1 MKRLFAFL
9 LFASVFFAAFAAD
22 VIPPAP
28 NPPRLV
34 NDYAG
39 VFSAEQ
45 KKSMEKRLVDF
56 NNSTSN
62 VVCVVIVNDLGD
74 YSAAEFAFEV
84 GNRWGVQD
92 KKHNNGIVIL
102 IKVRNETAGDVF
114 IATGYAFEGV
124 LPDAKVKRITSQIM
138 VPYLKEGK
146 YYEACSAALDEMLP
160 LLSGEISK
168 SRESGA
174 GDDSGDD
181 TFALIVFG
189 LLLVLVIVGS
199 IIYKRSKRCNELIV
213 KAVKE
218 HRYEGEEKELLFLQ
232 VKKLGMNRTKF
243 ELKLKDEILKQLI
256 EPALA
261 DKIVT
266 SEERRYIFQQAVA
279 MGYSNTSV
287 EKKLQ
292 QMINEEAQTI
302 IDEEL
307 EQHNGHIDEKQLMQK
322 LLLLGITTLAFSA
335 LLKQRRSVYRSRHG
349 AGSGFGGV
357 IGGGFGGGSHGGFSG
372 GGFGGFGSTGGF
384 GGGGAGSKF

>member
-1 MKRLFAFL
+1 MKKLFVFL

-62 VVCVVIVNDLGD
+62 VVCVVVVNDLGD
-74 YSAAEFAFEV
+74 YSAAEFAFEI

-168 SRESGA
+168 SRESGD
-174 GDDSGDD
+174 GGDSGDD

-189 LLLVLVIVGS
+189 LLFVLVIVGS

-357 IGGGFGGGSHGGFSG
+357 MGGGFGGGSHGGFSG

>member
-1 MKRLFAFL
+1 MKKLFVFL
-9 LFASVFFAAFAAD
+9 LFASAFFTVFAAD

-62 VVCVVIVNDLGD
+62 VVCVVVVNDLGD
-74 YSAAEFAFEV
+74 YSAAEFAFEI

-168 SRESGA
+168 SRESGD
-174 GDDSGDD
+174 GGDSGDD

-199 IIYKRSKRCNELIV
+199 II
-213 KAVKE
+213 
-218 HRYEGEEKELLFLQ
+218 
-232 VKKLGMNRTKF
+232 
-243 ELKLKDEILKQLI
+243 
-256 EPALA
+256 
-261 DKIVT
+261 
-266 SEERRYIFQQAVA
+266 
-279 MGYSNTSV
+279 
-287 EKKLQ
+287 
-292 QMINEEAQTI
+292 
-302 IDEEL
+302 
-307 EQHNGHIDEKQLMQK
+307 
-322 LLLLGITTLAFSA
+322 
-335 LLKQRRSVYRSRHG
+335 
-349 AGSGFGGV
+349 
-357 IGGGFGGGSHGGFSG
+357 
-372 GGFGGFGSTGGF
+372 
-384 GGGGAGSKF
+384 

>member
-1 MKRLFAFL
+1 MKRFFAFL
-9 LFASVFFAAFAAD
+9 LFISAFFVVLAEDA
-22 VIPPAP
+22 VPPAP

-62 VVCVVIVNDLGD
+62 VVCVVVVNDLGD
-74 YSAAEFAFEV
+74 YSAAEFAFEI

-124 LPDAKVKRITSQIM
+124 LPDAKVKKITSQTM

-160 LLSGEISK
+160 LLSGEISTP
-168 SRESGA
+168 RESGG
-174 GDDSGDD
+174 GDDSSDA
-181 TFALIVFG
+181 TFALIVF
-189 LLLVLVIVGS
+189 VLFLIFG
-199 IIYKRSKRCNELIV
+199 ILGYRAHKRSKKRNELIV
-213 KAVKE
+213 QAVRA
-218 HRYEGEEKELLFLQ
+218 HCYEGEDKELLFLQ
-232 VKKLGMNRTKF
+232 VKKLGMNRTQF
-243 ELKLKDEILKQLI
+243 EIKLKDEILKQLI

-292 QMINEEAQTI
+292 QMINAEAQTI

-307 EQHNGHIDEKQLMQK
+307 EQHNGCIDEKQLMQK
-322 LLLLGITTLAFSA
+322 LLLLGITSLAFSA

-349 AGSGFGGV
+349 SGSGFGGV
-357 IGGGFGGGSHGGFSG
+357 MGGGFGGGSHGGFSG
-372 GGFGGFGSTGGF
+372 GGFGGFGSAGGF